1 MWLLILLIFL
11 PLHMSPWGANA
22 TVGAMAQVGLTRF
35 PFVPPSS
42 CRMSPWRPSLQS
54 SLTAMRS
61 MPRLSC
67 GSRETPRH
75 PMKPGRSV
83 FLSEVCL
90 FLQDW
95 GNQSFQP
102 LSWQPE
108 IPPLLSLSFPYFPRT
123 LLPSRGRWQWEVPKQ
138 IGAPPS
144 LSDWEVRVEV
154 EAVPESSGKEDLPLG
169 SQTGPQQLAPASEW
183 PRPAARPQIWAP
195 SHIYSAS
202 LLCFLVKESAA
213 NIIFIITLSHNL
225 PFK

>member
-1 MWLLILLIFL
+1 MPLSELWLRLASHAFPLFHPPPVGCPRGGPHYSQALLQWDPCSGSAVAQERPQGILWSLEE
-11 PLHMSPWGANA
+11 
-22 TVGAMAQVGLTRF
+22 V
-35 PFVPPSS
+35 SS
-42 CRMSPWRPSLQS
+42 YQRCACFS
-54 SLTAMRS
+54 
-61 MPRLSC
+61 
-67 GSRETPRH
+67 
-75 PMKPGRSV
+75 KPGEISPSNPCPDSPKSPL
-83 FLSEVCL
+83 FCHFL
-90 FLQDW
+90 FLI
-95 GNQSFQP
+95 SP
-102 LSWQPE
+102 C
-108 IPPLLSLSFPYFPRT
+108 T

-169 SQTGPQQLAPASEW
+169 PQTGPQQLAPASEW
-183 PRPAARPQIWAP
+183 PCPAARPQIWAP